1 MKKFSYIILTTL
13 FFLNSFESKSQ
24 NDDDDDRDGVKNLL
38 DNCQTEWNPIQ
49 RDDDSDGIGDICD
62 NKYIV
67 TSIDENAPIGYV
79 HDLSE
84 LLPNDATNLQLISG
98 NDNNVFSV
106 DQLGL
111 KLEKTLRFNDKN
123 IYKLNISY
131 NSAENIKPS
140 GIVLYV
146 NFVLPNVSVEA
157 IKTESTNLLDGFE
170 RYDIYDP
177 FLELIDENKR
187 GMMWDVQFSFGSFYG
202 NGPAEEMAL
211 HYDLNKDGL
220 DDLVFGSGRINYN
233 GYIFGGGHM
242 GGSPLYAIN
251 KGNFKFDLK
260 VNSFENKSIQ
270 HSITYVNYVDL
281 DGDSIPEI
289 PNFGEHYHIDIN
301 THNPYYKLQT
311 KWMKSKNIIKDVHY
325 DEVDFKKIRYFKISA
340 NNELIDM
347 SNKIS
352 GDDGCFYSIYQNGYG
367 DIDNDGDMDLVFG
380 GQVSWINNGCGVNG
394 RRLGILRNDGNGNFN
409 VEWVGAN
416 GVDFNT
422 SEGHLL
428 LEDISGDGYID
439 IIFNGNN
446 HIKYILNDGQG
457 SFIYN
462 FENNIDVSVE
472 GMRNIFIDDLD
483 NNQKKEIII
492 FNTNGFGSG
501 GSSSLKNFVKIYNYD
516 NTLNFNEVS
525 DKFFSNNENIMD
537 FYSQETWMRYIDI
550 DYDGHKDLVPKF
562 SLEDPK
568 EPGNIW
574 NYPTNAYTKDWND
587 SKGFQ
592 YFKFNPTTKKFE
604 IINIGVVDL
613 IPNGNSNCE
622 LFVNYYN
629 RYDFYDLDGDGI
641 DEWLTFGWPG
651 PYETGS
657 SLCAKLSVIIYKLVD
672 SDSDGLPDL
681 FDPRPKVTLS
691 VDKTSVAENQ
701 EKSTLYATL
710 SKSHTKDVTVKLK
723 VSGTATA
730 DQVDYFYSSDSL
742 TIKSNDS
749 IATLDFMIVQD
760 QEDEQEETIIIEI
773 DTIIH
778 GVEDGTQKVTITIQ
792 DDDGPITTGIES
804 SNIIERVYPN
814 PTKNNLTIQ
823 LKEDKEISKIEF
835 VDFSGKIV
843 QPNKI
848 SRKKNQ
854 IKVNVSNLDKG
865 IYVLNL
871 SSDKEVYKVKV
882 IVE

>member
-1 MKKFSYIILTTL
+1 MKRFSYIILTTL
-13 FFLNSFESKSQ
+13 LFLNSFESKSQ
-24 NDDDDDRDGVKNLL
+24 NDDDDRDGVKNSL

-49 RDDDSDGIGDICD
+49 RDDDGDGIGDICD

-106 DQLGL
+106 SQLGL

-157 IKTESTNLLDGFE
+157 IKTESANLLDGFE

-187 GMMWDVQFSFGSFYG
+187 GMMWDAQFSFGSFYG

-289 PNFGEHYHIDIN
+289 PNFGEHYHIDVN
-301 THNPYYKLQT
+301 HNPYYKLQT

-483 NNQKKEIII
+483 NDQKKEIII

-516 NTLNFNEVS
+516 NNLNFNEVS

>member
-1 MKKFSYIILTTL
+1 MKKFSYILLITL
-13 FFLNSFESKSQ
+13 LFLNSFESKSQ
-24 NDDDDDRDGVKNLL
+24 NDDDDRDGVKNSL

-49 RDDDSDGIGDICD
+49 RDDDGDGIGDICD

-79 HDLSE
+79 HNLSE

-106 DQLGL
+106 SQLGL

-140 GIVLYV
+140 GIVLYI

-157 IKTESTNLLDGFE
+157 IKTESANLLDGFE

-483 NNQKKEIII
+483 NDQKKEIII

-516 NTLNFNEVS
+516 NNLNFNEVS

-672 SDSDGLPDL
+672 SDLDGLPDL

>member
-1 MKKFSYIILTTL
+1 MKKFSYILLTTL
-13 FFLNSFESKSQ
+13 LFLNSFESKSQ
-24 NDDDDDRDGVKNLL
+24 NDDDDRDGVKNSL

-49 RDDDSDGIGDICD
+49 RDDDGDGIGDICD

-106 DQLGL
+106 SQLGL

-157 IKTESTNLLDGFE
+157 IKTESANLLDGFE

-187 GMMWDVQFSFGSFYG
+187 GMMWDAQFSFGSFYG

-483 NNQKKEIII
+483 NDQKKEIII

-516 NTLNFNEVS
+516 NNLNFNEVS

-672 SDSDGLPDL
+672 SDLDGLPDL

-778 GVEDGTQKVTITIQ
+778 GVEDGNQKVTITIQ
-792 DDDGPITTGIES
+792 DDDSPVTTGIES
-804 SNIIERVYPN
+804 SKIIEKIYPN

-823 LKEDKEISKIEF
+823 LKEDKKIRKIEF
-835 VDFSGKIV
+835 VDFSGRIV

-865 IYVLNL
+865 IYILNL
-871 SSDKEVYKVKV
+871 ASDKEVYKVKV

>member
-1 MKKFSYIILTTL
+1 
-13 FFLNSFESKSQ
+13 
-24 NDDDDDRDGVKNLL
+24 
-38 DNCQTEWNPIQ
+38 
-49 RDDDSDGIGDICD
+49 
-62 NKYIV
+62 
-67 TSIDENAPIGYV
+67 
-79 HDLSE
+79 
-84 LLPNDATNLQLISG
+84 
-98 NDNNVFSV
+98 
-106 DQLGL
+106 
-111 KLEKTLRFNDKN
+111 
-123 IYKLNISY
+123 
-131 NSAENIKPS
+131 
-140 GIVLYV
+140 
-146 NFVLPNVSVEA
+146 
-157 IKTESTNLLDGFE
+157 
-170 RYDIYDP
+170 
-177 FLELIDENKR
+177 
-187 GMMWDVQFSFGSFYG
+187 
-202 NGPAEEMAL
+202 
-211 HYDLNKDGL
+211 
-220 DDLVFGSGRINYN
+220 
-233 GYIFGGGHM
+233 M

-270 HSITYVNYVDL
+270 HSITYANYVDL
-281 DGDSIPEI
+281 DGDSVPEI
-289 PNFGEHYHIDIN
+289 PNFGEHYHIDVN
-301 THNPYYKLQT
+301 HNPYYKLQT

-325 DEVDFKKIRYFKISA
+325 DEINFKKFRYFKISA

-352 GDDGCFYSIYQNGYG
+352 GDDGCFYSGYQNGYG
-367 DIDNDGDMDLVFG
+367 DIDNDGDIDLVFG
-380 GQVSWINNGCGVNG
+380 TQISWINNGCGVNG

-416 GVDFNT
+416 GVGFAT

-428 LEDISGDGYID
+428 LEDISGDGYLD
-439 IIFNGNN
+439 IIFDGITCIDANCNPDFSEN

-457 SFIYN
+457 SFIYDYD
-462 FENNIDVSVE
+462 NNIDVSVE
-472 GMRNIFIDDLD
+472 GMRNIFVDDLD
-483 NNQKKEIII
+483 NDQKKEIII

-501 GSSSLKNFVKIYNYD
+501 GSTSLKNFVKIYNYD
-516 NTLNFNEVS
+516 NNLNFSEVTEN
-525 DKFFSNNENIMD
+525 FFSNNEDVMD
-537 FYSQETWMRYIDI
+537 FYSQDTWMRYIDL

-562 SLEDPK
+562 RLEDPK
-568 EPGNIW
+568 EPVW
-574 NYPTNAYTKDWND
+574 DYPGNAYTKDWNN

-592 YFKFNPTTKKFE
+592 YFKFNSTTKKFE

-613 IPNGNSNCE
+613 IASGNSNCNNFE
-622 LFVNYYN
+622 HNYN
-629 RYDFYDLDGDGI
+629 FFDFYDMDGDGI
-641 DEWLTFGWPG
+641 DEWVTWGNPAEYLSGGGAQF
-651 PYETGS
+651 
-657 SLCAKLSVIIYKLVD
+657 LCTKASIIIYKLVD

-749 IATLDFMIVQD
+749 IATLDFMMVQD

-778 GVEDGTQKVTITIQ
+778 GVEDGNQKVTITIQ

-823 LKEDKEISKIEF
+823 LKEDKEIRKMEF

>member
-1 MKKFSYIILTTL
+1 MKRFSYIILTTL
-13 FFLNSFESKSQ
+13 LFLNSFESKSQ
-24 NDDDDDRDGVKNLL
+24 NDDDDRDGVKNSL

-49 RDDDSDGIGDICD
+49 RDDDGDGIGDICD

-106 DQLGL
+106 SQLGL

-157 IKTESTNLLDGFE
+157 IKTESANLLDGFE

-187 GMMWDVQFSFGSFYG
+187 GMMWDAQFSFGSFYG

-483 NNQKKEIII
+483 NDQKKEIII

-516 NTLNFNEVS
+516 NNLNFNEVS

>member
-13 FFLNSFESKSQ
+13 LFLNSFESKSQ
-24 NDDDDDRDGVKNLL
+24 NDDDDRDGVKNSL

-49 RDDDSDGIGDICD
+49 RDDDGDGIGDICD

-79 HDLSE
+79 HNLSE

-106 DQLGL
+106 SQLGL

-157 IKTESTNLLDGFE
+157 IKTESANLLDGFE

-483 NNQKKEIII
+483 NDQKKEIII

-516 NTLNFNEVS
+516 NNLNFNEVS

-672 SDSDGLPDL
+672 SDLDGLPDL